1 MRNEG
6 MRLLAIAFCLAALEA
21 WAQQK
26 KGVPPLKPASE
37 WKSLDTTMKFISE
50 SLNAVGPV
58 SYASHGHDSNNGHSW
73 TNHYTNQAS
82 GVFPNASACRI
93 NYHWKTVQDG
103 KVLMDAKV
111 GFLLKDVQ
119 KVDVLTRQQYFN
131 EQNLEGGHPS
141 WSAKV
146 EPVVFLVRVQRP
158 AHVENHFV
166 LLDETLA
173 NRVAKAIT
181 QAAALCNDNKSDPT
195 TKK

>member
-1 MRNEG
+1 ML
-6 MRLLAIAFCLAALEA
+6 LLAIVFCLAALEV

-26 KGVPPLKPASE
+26 KSVQPLEPANE
-37 WKSLDTTMKFISE
+37 WGSLDGTMKFISE

-58 SYASHGHDSNNGHSW
+58 SYASHGHDSDNGHSW
-73 TNHYTNQAS
+73 TNHFTDQAS
-82 GVFPNASACRI
+82 GVFPNAFACRI

-119 KVDVLTRQQYFN
+119 RVDVLTRQQYFN
-131 EQNLEGGHPS
+131 EQNLLGGHPS

-146 EPVVFLVRVQRP
+146 EPVVFVVRVQRP

-166 LLDETLA
+166 LVDKKLA
-173 NRVAKAIT
+173 DRVAKAIT
-181 QAAALCNDNKSDPT
+181 HAAALCNDNKSDPT